1 MLRTFPSLRE
11 NTDFN
16 NRLNAHI
23 CTSYIKRCAYVCIH
37 KICTRSIFFLKD
49 QKREQGRG
57 AKGKREGEEAD
68 RDRKSENLKQ
78 APHRALS
85 HDRKVIT

>member
-1 MLRTFPSLRE
+1 MCVYTKFVQE
-11 NTDFN
+11 VF
-16 NRLNAHI
+16 
-23 CTSYIKRCAYVCIH
+23 
-37 KICTRSIFFLKD
+37 FFLKD

-57 AKGKREGEEAD
+57 AKGKREGEETD

-85 HDRKVIT
+85 HDRKVMT